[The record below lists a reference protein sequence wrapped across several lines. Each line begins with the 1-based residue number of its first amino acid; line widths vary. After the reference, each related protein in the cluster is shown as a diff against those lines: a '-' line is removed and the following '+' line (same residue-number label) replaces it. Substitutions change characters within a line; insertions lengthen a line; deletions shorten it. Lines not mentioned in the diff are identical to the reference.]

1 MKKEKEYYLGLDII
15 RILSCALVLLYHLN
29 IVKGGFLAVCT
40 FFAMT
45 GYLGCVSALKQEK
58 FSIGKYYL
66 NRIKKI
72 YLPLIV
78 VVALTIICVKFTP
91 SINWINLKPETTS
104 VIFGYNNF
112 WQLSANLDYFTRHV
126 NSPFM
131 HLWYI
136 AILMQFELV
145 FPIVF
150 WIFKKIK
157 EKIKVDIGTIVVF
170 LLTIGST
177 VLFFWMSK
185 TQDIMIVYYN
195 TFARCFSILF
205 GVLLALIHTKYNVK
219 LAKAFKKIGGLVF
232 LIYAIAL
239 IVLSVVIT
247 SENAHYALFML
258 IATLISTRLIE
269 YSTLN
274 SSNKEDTRKF
284 VDILSRTSYEVYLVQ
299 YPVIFF
305 MQLLSVNDIVK
316 NIIVIIATLIIAYI
330 LNKILSISSKKDSVF
345 LNWVKYILLG
355 GVIIAGG
362 VLFVLT
368 KDNTAEMKELEDKLN
383 GNLKDIEARNA
394 DYLKK
399 LNEEQDAWNELLGNM
414 EMEEEEI
421 ANIVTNL
428 PIVGVGDSVMLGTA
442 EELYATFPNGYFD
455 GKVSRSIVG
464 GRDVL
469 SNLISEGKLGNTV
482 VLALANNGDYSNYQN
497 DLLMEL
503 LGDREIFWIDAVNAD
518 DPKFN
523 VQFEE
528 YAKDYPNLHIVHW
541 EDASSGHDDYFY
553 ADGVHLKGDG
563 PAAYAKTLY
572 DAIYNVYLEEY
583 NQKKNEIIQ
592 NHENELKNKIVFYG
606 NDVLTNSYSFISDKF
621 EGAIFNVKS
630 SYTFDDLYNELEEKV
645 DNNSLQYRLVFLLDK
660 KANISNNDYEKIAQL
675 CKDCKIYICNV
686 TSNNISVNLD
696 NVTVIDFY
704 DEIKNNENYLMV
716 DRVHLSDT
724 GNEALADMLLNSIE

>member
-185 TQDIMIVYYN
+185 TQDIMLVYYN
-195 TFARCFSILF
+195 TFARSFSILF

-284 VDILSRTSYEVYLVQ
+284 VDVLSRTSYEIYLVQ

-305 MQLLSVNDIVK
+305 AQLLNVGDVLK
-316 NIIVIIATLIIAYI
+316 NIIIIIATLVIAYI
-330 LNKILSISSKKDSVF
+330 LNLILSISSKKHSVF

-383 GNLKDIEARNA
+383 GNLKDIE
-394 DYLKK
+394 LSKK
-399 LNEEQDAWNELLGNM
+399 
-414 EMEEEEI
+414 
-421 ANIVTNL
+421 
-428 PIVGVGDSVMLGTA
+428 
-442 EELYATFPNGYFD
+442 
-455 GKVSRSIVG
+455 
-464 GRDVL
+464 
-469 SNLISEGKLGNTV
+469 
-482 VLALANNGDYSNYQN
+482 
-497 DLLMEL
+497 
-503 LGDREIFWIDAVNAD
+503 
-518 DPKFN
+518 
-523 VQFEE
+523 
-528 YAKDYPNLHIVHW
+528 
-541 EDASSGHDDYFY
+541 
-553 ADGVHLKGDG
+553 
-563 PAAYAKTLY
+563 
-572 DAIYNVYLEEY
+572 
-583 NQKKNEIIQ
+583 
-592 NHENELKNKIVFYG
+592 
-606 NDVLTNSYSFISDKF
+606 
-621 EGAIFNVKS
+621 
-630 SYTFDDLYNELEEKV
+630 
-645 DNNSLQYRLVFLLDK
+645 
-660 KANISNNDYEKIAQL
+660 
-675 CKDCKIYICNV
+675 
-686 TSNNISVNLD
+686 
-696 NVTVIDFY
+696 
-704 DEIKNNENYLMV
+704 IK
-716 DRVHLSDT
+716 
-724 GNEALADMLLNSIE
+724 